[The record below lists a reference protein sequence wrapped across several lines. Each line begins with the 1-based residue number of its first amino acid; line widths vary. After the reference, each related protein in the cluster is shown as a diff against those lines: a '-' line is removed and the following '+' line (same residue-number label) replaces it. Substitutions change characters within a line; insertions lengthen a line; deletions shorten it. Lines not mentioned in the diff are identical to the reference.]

1 MIEMNFMLE
10 MELLCCTQ
18 NKIIFNAQQKE
29 NLGILKCVV
38 KAQFFVRIKWIFV
51 AFI

>member
-18 NKIIFNAQQKE
+18 NKTIFNAQQNGKSE
-29 NLGILKCVV
+29 NCEMCC
-38 KAQFFVRIKWIFV
+38 
-51 AFI
+51 